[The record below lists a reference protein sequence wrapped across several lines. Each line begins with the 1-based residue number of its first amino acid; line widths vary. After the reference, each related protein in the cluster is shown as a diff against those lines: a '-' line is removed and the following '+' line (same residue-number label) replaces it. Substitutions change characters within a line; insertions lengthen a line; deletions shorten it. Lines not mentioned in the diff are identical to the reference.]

1 MRLCAHDYLPAGTT
15 TDVYMSLANHSISK
29 YSEAKKIRHENMMF
43 MGEFAEHLAK
53 QGSGERFKE
62 IKAKI
67 SEVIKAT
74 ILSTKHS
81 VSEREGSFVVLG
93 FDFMI
98 DAQFNVWLLEVNTSP
113 SNDIGTPVTK
123 VVIEQFQR
131 DQAKLYI
138 DFNAFC
144 KVKNEGK
151 AIGKFKCIHQGA
163 EKKESMK
170 DKIKFFKKPAG
181 NEANRGNDDF
191 MII

>member
-29 YSEAKKIRHENMMF
+29 HSEAKKIRHENMMF
-43 MGEFAEHLAK
+43 MGEFEEHLAK

-123 VVIEQFQR
+123 VVIEEFQR
-131 DQAKLYI
+131 DQAKLYL
-138 DFNAFC
+138 DFNAFS

-151 AIGKFKCIHQGA
+151 AIGKFKCIHKGA

-181 NEANRGNDDF
+181 NEPNRGNDDF
-191 MII
+191 MVL

>member
-29 YSEAKKIRHENMMF
+29 HSEAKKIRHENMMF
-43 MGEFAEHLAK
+43 MGEFEEHLAK

-113 SNDIGTPVTK
+113 SNDIGT
-123 VVIEQFQR
+123 Q
-131 DQAKLYI
+131 
-138 DFNAFC
+138 
-144 KVKNEGK
+144 
-151 AIGKFKCIHQGA
+151 
-163 EKKESMK
+163 
-170 DKIKFFKKPAG
+170 
-181 NEANRGNDDF
+181 
-191 MII
+191 